1 MYKDN
6 GMKIKKIL
14 SAFCCSMFVLTS
26 CQEAADSMDVLLFTG
41 TENSPKVT
49 FTIEEP
55 RDMGVT
61 VTATNKVERDTKV
74 TLAIGDKSQ
83 LDAYNAKMG
92 KSYEMPPAG
101 SCELVSKETV
111 IKAGNYVSEAVKFSV
126 KSLDDFVEGT
136 NYCVPLVITGTDGDM
151 SVLEA
156 SRIMYVVI
164 NRTIISRAVDLHG
177 RCGFNVPK
185 FMTDPRLAALGEV
198 TMEIRVRVNS
208 FPAAWS
214 NPGIS
219 SLMGIEENFLFRFG
233 DISIEKNQLQLAPA
247 IIGGKKYFTT
257 GETRYTTGKWHQ
269 VVCVYNGSSTAIYVD
284 GKLDVSFSAGPGTIN
299 INDDPMGFGGFWF
312 GKSCGGRY
320 LNGAISEARFWTKAL
335 TMNEIQDNAC
345 YVDPT
350 TDGLLAYWRF
360 NAIEDG
366 VVRDETGNGFDA
378 VPENNSYTWIE
389 NVKCPF

>member
-1 MYKDN
+1 MRKNLLYTVLCF
-6 GMKIKKIL
+6 GL
-14 SAFCCSMFVLTS
+14 ALLTS
-26 CQEAADSMDVLLFTG
+26 CQEAADSKDVILFTG
-41 TENSPKVT
+41 TESSPRIT

-61 VTATNKVERDTKV
+61 VTATNKVEKDTKV
-74 TLAIGDKSQ
+74 FLDLGDKS
-83 LDAYNAKMG
+83 LLESYNAQTG
-92 KSYEMPPAG
+92 KKYELPPAG
-101 SCELVSKETV
+101 SYKLSAKETV
-111 IKAGNYVSEAVKFSV
+111 IKAGNYVSGNIKMSV
-126 KSLDDFVEGT
+126 LSLDKFVEGV
-136 NYCVPLVITGTDGDM
+136 NYCVPVVITGTDGDM

-156 SRIMYVVI
+156 SRVMYVVI
-164 NRTIISRAVDLHG
+164 NRTIISKAVDLHG

-185 FMTDPRLAALGEV
+185 FMTDPRLAALDQV

-208 FPAAWS
+208 FPSEWA

-257 GETRYTTGKWHQ
+257 GETRYTAGKWHQ
-269 VVCVYNGSSTAIYVD
+269 VVCVYDGSSTAIYVD
-284 GKLDVSFSAGPGTIN
+284 GKLDVRFSAGPGTIN
-299 INDDPMGFGGFWF
+299 LNDDPMGFGGFWF

-345 YVDPT
+345 YVDPK

-360 NAIEDG
+360 NAVQDDG
-366 VVRDETGNGFDA
+366 VTVRDETGNGFDDIA
-378 VPENNSYTWIE
+378 ENKVLTWIE

>member
-1 MYKDN
+1 
-6 GMKIKKIL
+6 MKKYFVNTL
-14 SAFCCSMFVLTS
+14 FCMAVVLLFS
-26 CQEAADSMDVLLFTG
+26 CQETAEHRDVILFTG
-41 TENSPKVT
+41 TETSPRVT

-61 VTATNKVERDTKV
+61 ITATNKVVKDTKV
-74 TLAIGDKSQ
+74 TLALGDKTV
-83 LDAYNAKMG
+83 LDSYNAKTG
-92 KSYEMPPAG
+92 KKYDMPPAG
-101 SCELVSKETV
+101 SCQLSAGETV
-111 IKAGNYVSEAVKFSV
+111 IKAGNYVSESVKFSV
-126 KSLDDFVEGT
+126 LSLDKFVEGV
-136 NYCVPLVITGTDGDM
+136 NYCIPVIITGTDGDM
-151 SVLEA
+151 PVLEA
-156 SRIMYVVI
+156 SRVLYVVI
-164 NRTIISRAVDLHG
+164 NRTIISKAVDLNG

-185 FMTDPRLAALGEV
+185 FLTDPRVSALGQV
-198 TMEIRVRVNS
+198 TMEIRVCVNR
-208 FPAAWS
+208 FPNENA

-233 DISIEKNQLQLAPA
+233 DISIDKNQLQLAPA
-247 IIGGKKYFTT
+247 VIGGKKYFTT

-269 VVCVYNGSSTAIYVD
+269 VVCVYDGSSVAIYVD
-284 GKLDVSFSAGPGTIN
+284 GKLDVKFGAGPGIVN
-299 INDDPMGFGGFWF
+299 INDDPMDLGGFWF
-312 GKSCGGRY
+312 GKSAGGRY
-320 LNGAISEARFWTKAL
+320 LNGAISEARFWTRAL

-378 VPENNSYTWIE
+378 VPENNAYTWIE

>member
-1 MYKDN
+1 MRKNVLYTVLCF
-6 GMKIKKIL
+6 GL
-14 SAFCCSMFVLTS
+14 ALLTS
-26 CQEAADSMDVLLFTG
+26 CQEAADSKDVILFTG
-41 TENSPKVT
+41 TESSPKVT

-61 VTATNKVERDTKV
+61 ITATNKVEKDTKV
-74 TLAIGDKSQ
+74 FLDLGDKS
-83 LDAYNAKMG
+83 LLESYNEQTG
-92 KSYEMPPAG
+92 KKYELPPAG
-101 SCELVSKETV
+101 SYKLSAKETV
-111 IKAGNYVSEAVKFSV
+111 IKAGNYVSESIKMSIL
-126 KSLDDFVEGT
+126 SLDKFVEGV
-136 NYCVPLVITGTDGDM
+136 NYCVPVVITGTDGDM
-151 SVLEA
+151 AVLEA
-156 SRIMYVVI
+156 SRVMYVVI

-185 FMTDPRLAALGEV
+185 FMTDPRLAALDQV

-208 FPAAWS
+208 FPSAWA

-257 GETRYTTGKWHQ
+257 GETRYTTGQWHQ
-269 VVCVYNGSSTAIYVD
+269 VVCVYDGSSTAIYVD
-284 GKLDVSFSAGPGTIN
+284 GKLDVRFSAGPGTIN
-299 INDDPMGFGGFWF
+299 LNDDPMGFGGFWF

-345 YVDPT
+345 YVDPKT
-350 TDGLLAYWRF
+350 EGLLAYWRF
-360 NAIEDG
+360 NAVQEDG
-366 VVRDETGNGFDA
+366 VTVRDETGNGFDA
-378 VPENNSYTWIE
+378 IAENKAFTWIE

>member
-1 MYKDN
+1 MRKNLLYTVLCF
-6 GMKIKKIL
+6 GL
-14 SAFCCSMFVLTS
+14 ALLTS
-26 CQEAADSMDVLLFTG
+26 CQEAADSKDVILFTG
-41 TENSPKVT
+41 TESSPRIT

-61 VTATNKVERDTKV
+61 VTATNKVEKDTKV
-74 TLAIGDKSQ
+74 FLDLGDKS
-83 LDAYNAKMG
+83 LLESYNAQTVK
-92 KSYEMPPAG
+92 KYELPPAG
-101 SCELVSKETV
+101 SYNLSAKETV
-111 IKAGNYVSEAVKFSV
+111 IKAGNYVSENIKMSV
-126 KSLDDFVEGT
+126 LSLDKFVEGV
-136 NYCVPLVITGTDGDM
+136 NYCVPVVITGTDGDM
-151 SVLEA
+151 AVLEA
-156 SRIMYVVI
+156 SRVMYVVI
-164 NRTIISRAVDLHG
+164 NRTIISKAVDLHG

-185 FMTDPRLAALGEV
+185 FMTDPRLAALDQV

-208 FPAAWS
+208 FPSEWA

-257 GETRYTTGKWHQ
+257 GETRYTAGKWHQ
-269 VVCVYNGSSTAIYVD
+269 VVCVYDGSSTAIYVD
-284 GKLDVSFSAGPGTIN
+284 GKLDVRFSAGPGTIN
-299 INDDPMGFGGFWF
+299 LNDDPMGFGGFWF

-345 YVDPT
+345 YVDPK

-360 NAIEDG
+360 NAVQDDG
-366 VVRDETGNGFDA
+366 VTVRDETGNGFDA
-378 VPENNSYTWIE
+378 IAENKVFTWIE

>member
-1 MYKDN
+1 
-6 GMKIKKIL
+6 MKSKFIQIVTV
-14 SAFCCSMFVLTS
+14 FCIAVSMIS
-26 CQEAADSMDVLLFTG
+26 CQEAANSQDVILFTG

-61 VTATNKVERDTKV
+61 VTATNKVEKDTKV
-74 TLAIGDKSQ
+74 TLALGDHS
-83 LDAYNAKMG
+83 LLETYNAQTG
-92 KSYEMPPAG
+92 KKYAMPPNG
-101 SCELVSKETV
+101 SCKLSSNETV
-111 IKAGNYVSEAVKFSV
+111 IKAGNYVSENVKFSV
-126 KSLDDFVEGT
+126 LSLDKFVEGV
-136 NYCVPLVITGTDGDM
+136 NYCIPVVITGTDGDM
-151 SVLEA
+151 AVLEA
-156 SRIMYVVI
+156 SRVMYVVI
-164 NRTIISRAVDLHG
+164 NRTIISKAVDLHG

-185 FMTDPRLAALGEV
+185 FLTDPRVSALGQV
-198 TMEIRVRVNS
+198 TMEIRVCVNS
-208 FPAAWS
+208 FPSPLA

-233 DISIEKNQLQLAPA
+233 DISIDKNQLQLAPA
-247 IIGGKKYFTT
+247 IVGGKKYFTT
-257 GETRYTTGKWHQ
+257 GETRYTVGKWHQ
-269 VVCVYNGSSTAIYVD
+269 VVCVYDGSSVAIYVD
-284 GKLDVSFSAGPGTIN
+284 GKLDVKFGAGPGTVN

-350 TDGLLAYWRF
+350 TEGLLAYWRF

-378 VPENNSYTWIE
+378 VPENTSFTWIE
-389 NVKCPF
+389 SVKCPF

>member
-1 MYKDN
+1 ME
-6 GMKIKKIL
+6 IKSIFSL
-14 SAFCCSMFVLTS
+14 ICCFYALFLVS
-26 CQEAADSMDVLLFTG
+26 CQEVADSKDVLLFTG
-41 TENSPKVT
+41 TESSPRIT

-61 VTATNKVERDTKV
+61 VTATNKVEKDTKV
-74 TLAIGDKSQ
+74 FLDLGDKS
-83 LDAYNAKMG
+83 LLESYNAQTG
-92 KSYEMPPAG
+92 KKYELPPAG
-101 SCELVSKETV
+101 SYKLSAKETV
-111 IKAGNYVSEAVKFSV
+111 IKAGNYVSESIKMSIL
-126 KSLDDFVEGT
+126 SLDKFVEGV
-136 NYCVPLVITGTDGDM
+136 NYCVPVVITGTDGDM

-156 SRIMYVVI
+156 SRVMYVVI
-164 NRTIISRAVDLHG
+164 NRTIISKAVDLHG

-185 FMTDPRLAALGEV
+185 FMTDPRLAALDQV

-208 FPAAWS
+208 FPSEWA

-257 GETRYTTGKWHQ
+257 GETRYTAGKWHQ
-269 VVCVYNGSSTAIYVD
+269 VVCVYDGSSTAIYVD
-284 GKLDVSFSAGPGTIN
+284 GKLDVRFSAGPGTIN
-299 INDDPMGFGGFWF
+299 LNDDPMGFGGFWF

-345 YVDPT
+345 YVDPK

-360 NAIEDG
+360 NAVQDDG
-366 VVRDETGNGFDA
+366 VTVRDETGNGFDA
-378 VPENNSYTWIE
+378 IAENKVFTWIE

>member
-1 MYKDN
+1 MRKNLLYTVLCF
-6 GMKIKKIL
+6 GL
-14 SAFCCSMFVLTS
+14 ALLTS
-26 CQEAADSMDVLLFTG
+26 CQEAADSKDVILFTG
-41 TENSPKVT
+41 TESSPRIT

-61 VTATNKVERDTKV
+61 VTATNKVEKDTKV
-74 TLAIGDKSQ
+74 FLDLGDKS
-83 LDAYNAKMG
+83 LLESYNAQTG
-92 KSYEMPPAG
+92 KKYELPPAG
-101 SCELVSKETV
+101 SYNLSAKETV
-111 IKAGNYVSEAVKFSV
+111 IKAGNYVSENIKMSV
-126 KSLDDFVEGT
+126 LSLDKFVEGV
-136 NYCVPLVITGTDGDM
+136 NYCVPVVITGTDGDM
-151 SVLEA
+151 AVLEA
-156 SRIMYVVI
+156 SRVMYVVI
-164 NRTIISRAVDLHG
+164 NRTIISKAVDLHG

-185 FMTDPRLAALGEV
+185 FMTDPRLAALDQV

-208 FPAAWS
+208 FPSEWA

-257 GETRYTTGKWHQ
+257 GETRYTAGKWHQ
-269 VVCVYNGSSTAIYVD
+269 VVYVYDGSSTAIYVD
-284 GKLDVSFSAGPGTIN
+284 GKLDVRFSAGPGTIN
-299 INDDPMGFGGFWF
+299 LNDDPMGFGGFWF

-345 YVDPT
+345 YVDPK

-360 NAIEDG
+360 NAVQDDG
-366 VVRDETGNGFDA
+366 VTVRDETGNGFDA
-378 VPENNSYTWIE
+378 IAENKVFTWIE